1 MLFPQTHGWCVW
13 FFIALKY
20 NIVLRIPFIFRFSN
34 RILGECEE
42 FKDLKARYVLLEN
55 KRKEEYDTLFME
67 STLSGEMFS
76 RDCTAT
82 SV

>member
-1 MLFPQTHGWCVW
+1 MLQ
-13 FFIALKY
+13 
-20 NIVLRIPFIFRFSN
+20 IPFIFLFSN

-55 KRKEEYDTLFME
+55 KKKEEYGTLFME
-67 STLSGEMFS
+67 STLSGGIFS
-76 RDCTAT
+76 HDCTAT